1 MRPEGQDIISVYL
14 ANVGTCGRRILLPDV
29 QVLQGAWELKR
40 EQERR
45 SALDKKLKRQ
55 FALDQT
61 TIHYT
66 LVV

>member
-45 SALDKKLKRQ
+45 SALDKN
-55 FALDQT
+55 
-61 TIHYT
+61 
-66 LVV
+66 